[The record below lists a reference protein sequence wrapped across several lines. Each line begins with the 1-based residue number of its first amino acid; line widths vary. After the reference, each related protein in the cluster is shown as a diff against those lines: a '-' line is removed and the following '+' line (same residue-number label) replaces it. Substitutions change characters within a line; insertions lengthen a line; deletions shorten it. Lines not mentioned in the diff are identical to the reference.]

1 MWIGWMVVPNYEF
14 GMVIGL
20 NLGRPK
26 IKLFFAKFSLAWTWK
41 VRGTLAALGA
51 TKGGWKNS
59 HKLWMANKST

>member
-1 MWIGWMVVPNYEF
+1 
-14 GMVIGL
+14 L